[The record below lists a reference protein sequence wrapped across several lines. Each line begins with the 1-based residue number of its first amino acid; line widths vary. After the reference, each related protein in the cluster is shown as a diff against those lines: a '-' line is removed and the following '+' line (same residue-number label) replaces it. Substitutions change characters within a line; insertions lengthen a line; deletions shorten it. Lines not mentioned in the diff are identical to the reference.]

1 MSISEPQQHVGTPD
15 ARRLDQAPSPDARHH
30 DQAPSPDARR
40 LRLHHSLQKTIG
52 AAVSD
57 DLMEFLPPSGWGDL
71 VRRAD
76 LDATERRLDTKIDA
90 LGERLDARID
100 ALEARLDARIDALGE
115 RLDARIDA
123 LEARIDGLERQIVQ
137 LREEVRAL
145 GNLRTTIVLTGAS
158 LGISLFVGLG
168 GLMVAIVQLTG
179 G

>member
-1 MSISEPQQHVGTPD
+1 MVLCTHRGMSISEPQQHVGSPD
-15 ARRLDQAPSPDARHH
+15 ARRH

-90 LGERLDARID
+90 LGQ
-100 ALEARLDARIDALGE
+100 RLDARIDALGE

-137 LREEVRAL
+137 LREQVRAL

-168 GLMVAIVQLTG
+168 GLMVAIVQLAG

>member
-1 MSISEPQQHVGTPD
+1 MGISEVQHHVRSPD
-15 ARRLDQAPSPDARHH
+15 ATRRDQPPSPEVTRRDQSPSPDAK
-30 DQAPSPDARR
+30 R
-40 LRLHHSLQKTIG
+40 LRLHHSLQKKIG
-52 AAVSD
+52 AAVAD

-71 VRRAD
+71 VRRSD
-76 LDATERRLDTKIDA
+76 LEAVERRLDAKIDA
-90 LGERLDARID
+90 LG
-100 ALEARLDARIDALGE
+100 ARLDARIDALGE

-123 LEARIDGLERQIVQ
+123 LEVRIDGLDRQIVQ
-137 LREEVRAL
+137 VRDEVRAL

>member
-1 MSISEPQQHVGTPD
+1 MSISEVQHHDRSPD
-15 ARRLDQAPSPDARHH
+15 VTRRDQSPSPDATRR
-30 DQAPSPDARR
+30 DQSPSPDAKR
-40 LRLHHSLQKTIG
+40 LRLHHSLQKNIG
-52 AAVSD
+52 AAVAD

-76 LDATERRLDTKIDA
+76 LEAVERRLDVKIDA
-90 LGERLDARID
+90 LG
-100 ALEARLDARIDALGE
+100 ARLDARIDALGE
-115 RLDARIDA
+115 RIDA
-123 LEARIDGLERQIVQ
+123 LEVRIDGLERQIVE
-137 LREEVRAL
+137 LRDEVRAL

>member
-1 MSISEPQQHVGTPD
+1 MSISEVRHHVRSPD
-15 ARRLDQAPSPDARHH
+15 AARQDQSPSPDAK
-30 DQAPSPDARR
+30 R
-40 LRLHHSLQKTIG
+40 LRLHHSLQKKIG
-52 AAVSD
+52 AAVAD

-71 VRRAD
+71 VRRSD
-76 LDATERRLDTKIDA
+76 LETVERRLDAKIEA
-90 LGERLDARID
+90 LG
-100 ALEARLDARIDALGE
+100 ARLDARIDALGE

-123 LEARIDGLERQIVQ
+123 LEVRIDGLERQIVE
-137 LREEVRAL
+137 LHDEVRAL